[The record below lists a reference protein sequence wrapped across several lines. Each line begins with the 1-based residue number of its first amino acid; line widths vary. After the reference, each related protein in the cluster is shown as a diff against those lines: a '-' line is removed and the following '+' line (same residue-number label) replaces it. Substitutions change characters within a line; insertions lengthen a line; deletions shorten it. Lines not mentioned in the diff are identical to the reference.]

1 MSRAGEERFVFEAEW
16 HDTQASLIRKYL
28 LTFFPGDKTI
38 EMVRINFI
46 YYKYLYYTN
55 HQCFSYL
62 IVIFYVNHHLLLQY
76 DLKLKKV
83 FLKRMACPG
92 VSFDELYIG
101 SVITIY
107 SRQLMLAE
115 YGDLFTRQ
123 KFDNKKQRTFAM
135 IKPDAYIS
143 TGKIINA
150 IQMSG
155 FMISKMKMT
164 RLSQETAG
172 QFYAEHRGKPFFND
186 LT

>member
-1 MSRAGEERFVFEAEW
+1 
-16 HDTQASLIRKYL
+16 
-28 LTFFPGDKTI
+28 
-38 EMVRINFI
+38 
-46 YYKYLYYTN
+46 
-55 HQCFSYL
+55 
-62 IVIFYVNHHLLLQY
+62 
-76 DLKLKKV
+76 
-83 FLKRMACPG
+83 MACPG

-164 RLSQETAG
+164 RLSLETAG
-172 QFYAEHRGKPFFND
+172 
-186 LT
+186 